1 MNNNIANG
9 AEVHN
14 EDEAAIEEIDQPT
27 NQDLQTVFDELC
39 TELEDIIP
47 EDIFEV
53 IKQARPIE
61 TAIMLLWSYGGSIRI
76 NNPEVDLKSDYNY
89 PAEAEEL
96 NDKVGAFSFTIA
108 KSPFIALTRAASAG
122 INVDEEVIQACEL
135 DEYVP
140 LIIRKDDKTKRICL
154 VNYENH
160 KLEVTMDFNMGLDID
175 MTGNAE
181 EQKAA
186 MDEGLKELSDYLEG
200 LKQHI
205 DDSPKP
211 FDSQEEEDAVMTWCE
226 RHGYTVFAT
235 FRVSMDRYF

>member
-9 AEVHN
+9 TKVHN
-14 EDEAAIEEIDQPT
+14 EDEAAIEGIDQPT

-108 KSPFIALTRAASAG
+108 KSPFIALARAVSLG
-122 INVDEEVIQACEL
+122 INADEEIIQSRELEGYVPIVIRKGKKVKRVCLIDYENRELEITMNPSLRLNIDMSGNSTEQEAAMAEGVKEL
-135 DEYVP
+135 D
-140 LIIRKDDKTKRICL
+140 
-154 VNYENH
+154 NYIGE
-160 KLEVTMDFNMGLDID
+160 
-175 MTGNAE
+175 
-181 EQKAA
+181 
-186 MDEGLKELSDYLEG
+186 

-205 DDSPKP
+205 DNSPKL
-211 FDSQEEEDAVMTWCE
+211 FDSKEEEDAITTWCE
-226 RHGYTVFAT
+226 KHSYTVIGV
-235 FRVSMDRYF
+235 FRASIDRYF